1 MAELKNLRKLSDMVY
16 SCSGIGDCRRAF
28 KLSVG
33 RYGVCPVVDHSPA
46 FDPYYARG
54 KVRIAKGLLEGKV
67 VPSEGLARVI
77 YQCTTCGSCKSI
89 CHQSACEYIE
99 LPTSLF
105 LDHVKVFE
113 AMRADLVDTGVAP
126 MPRHKEILEW
136 TKKEHNPYM
145 EKHEDRVKWLPK
157 GKTLPRKADMVF
169 FMGCTE
175 PYREPGLCQS
185 FLNIMEAARQNFAIL
200 HPQEWCC
207 GSVFLRTGVW
217 DLAEELAK
225 HNLEALKKSGAKQ
238 VVTHCAGCY
247 RTLKLDYPELLG
259 ELPIEVV
266 NTVEVVRDL
275 IKDGKLKFKKAELRV
290 TYHDP
295 CHLGRHAGIY
305 DAPREVIKA
314 IPGVELVE
322 MRRIKEASWCCG
334 AGGGVKSAFPDL
346 AVEIA
351 KDRISEAEET
361 GAEYLLSTCPFC
373 TRNLKDAAQAA
384 ESKLKVYDILELL
397 QDQLK

>member
-1 MAELKNLRKLSDMVY
+1 MAELKNLKKLSDMVY
-16 SCSGIGDCRRAF
+16 SCSGIGDCRQAF
-28 KLSVG
+28 RPSAG

-67 VPSEGLARVI
+67 MPSEDLARVI
-77 YQCTTCGSCKSI
+77 YQCTTCGSCNSV

-99 LPTSLF
+99 LPTSVH
-105 LDHVKVFE
+105 LDLVKVFE
-113 AMRADLVDTGVAP
+113 AMRADLVDAGVAP

-157 GKTLPRKADMVF
+157 GKTLPKKADVVF

-175 PYREPGLCQS
+175 PYRVPNLCQA
-185 FLNIMEAARQNFAIL
+185 FLNIMEAANQKFAIM
-200 HPQEWCC
+200 HPDEWCC
-207 GSVFLRTGVW
+207 GSVFFRTGLW
-217 DLAEELAK
+217 DLAEELAR
-225 HNLEALKKSGAKQ
+225 HNLEALKASGAKE
-238 VVTHCAGCY
+238 VVIHCAGCY
-247 RTLKLDYPELLG
+247 RTIKLDYPELLG
-259 ELPIEVV
+259 ELPFEVV
-266 NTVEVVRDL
+266 NAIEVIRDL
-275 IKDGKLKFKKAELRV
+275 INNGKLKFKKAELRV

-314 IPGVELVE
+314 LPGVELVE
-322 MRRIKEASWCCG
+322 MRRIKDASWCCG
-334 AGGGVKSAFPDL
+334 AGGGVKSGFPDL

-351 KDRISEAEET
+351 KDRIREAEEAE
-361 GAEYLLSTCPFC
+361 AEYLLSACPFC
-373 TRNLKDAAQAA
+373 IRNLRDAAQAL
-384 ESKLKVYDILELL
+384 ESRLKVYDILELL
-397 QDQLK
+397 QEHLT